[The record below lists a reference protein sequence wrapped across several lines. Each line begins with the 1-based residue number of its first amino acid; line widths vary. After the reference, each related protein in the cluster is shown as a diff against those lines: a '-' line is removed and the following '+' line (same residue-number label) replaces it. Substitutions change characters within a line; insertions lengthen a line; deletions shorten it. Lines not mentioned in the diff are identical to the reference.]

1 MIEYDSRI
9 LRLKKQYQGLSRL
22 MTSISDLYIYG
33 VYPQNYPNLSV
44 VLDQTKDHVK
54 QILKETKAEIA
65 SLEEPHSK
73 YDLTEGDKIE
83 IVEDYE
89 WNDWNKIRGFSKTS
103 WREW

>member
-44 VLDQTKDHVK
+44 VLDQAKDHVK

>member
-1 MIEYDSRI
+1 
-9 LRLKKQYQGLSRL
+9 

-44 VLDQTKDHVK
+44 VLDQAKDHVK

-89 WNDWNKIRGFSKTS
+89 
-103 WREW
+103 